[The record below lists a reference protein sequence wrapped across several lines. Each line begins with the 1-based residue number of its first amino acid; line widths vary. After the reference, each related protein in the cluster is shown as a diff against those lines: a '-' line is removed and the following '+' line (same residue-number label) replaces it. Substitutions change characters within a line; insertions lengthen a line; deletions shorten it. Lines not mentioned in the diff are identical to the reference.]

1 MELNTLRQ
9 EFADPRQF
17 VQAGFTYASYQL
29 LQLVLTAT
37 FVPTADPRAFDV
49 AQECMKAFITLC
61 DCLGL
66 YRMFAPR
73 RMAQVCPRAGSGRRN
88 AIRGLKKGFTNSCLK
103 HATLTIYVDRARR

>member
-1 MELNTLRQ
+1 MPCVLSHQHTAELLLALEREGQDGKTEMERDTRRH

-17 VQAGFTYASYQL
+17 VQAGFAYASYQL

-73 RMAQVCPRAGSGRRN
+73 RMAQVCPS
-88 AIRGLKKGFTNSCLK
+88 
-103 HATLTIYVDRARR
+103 AR